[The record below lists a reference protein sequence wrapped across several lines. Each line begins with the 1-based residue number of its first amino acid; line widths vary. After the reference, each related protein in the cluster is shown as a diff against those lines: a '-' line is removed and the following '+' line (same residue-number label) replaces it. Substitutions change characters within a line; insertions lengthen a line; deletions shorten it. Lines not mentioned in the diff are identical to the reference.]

1 MRALGCGP
9 GGAGWS
15 YREGTI
21 RIGPVRDRT
30 RGSTNP
36 TMTVVTEEYAG
47 KKDLREVAS
56 LPEFEFLFG
65 SSLARRPRPI

>member
-1 MRALGCGP
+1 MHHA
-9 GGAGWS
+9 AA
-15 YREGTI
+15 
-21 RIGPVRDRT
+21 VD
-30 RGSTNP
+30 
-36 TMTVVTEEYAG
+36 VVTEEYAG